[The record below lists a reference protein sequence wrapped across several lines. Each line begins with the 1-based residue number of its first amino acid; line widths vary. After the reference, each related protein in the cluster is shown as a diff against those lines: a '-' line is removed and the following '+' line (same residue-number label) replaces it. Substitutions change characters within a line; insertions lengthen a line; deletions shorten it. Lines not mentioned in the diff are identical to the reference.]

1 MTIRKSYITIAV
13 LSLALLA
20 SIRTCTQVSREANS
34 NSTRMT
40 NNLKAMQDTIIG
52 QREAYG
58 KVYSENFVL
67 RLTSDELIASN
78 IRLSDSLKSV
88 VGRLKRVQSRTK
100 VVVDRQEVIVPIEVC
115 DSTDINYEDEA
126 ITIRVANDSLAYK
139 IKPIVVD
146 IIQYRKGNEVIAAVN
161 ASNGFE
167 VKGISSF
174 VIEEEKKKRFPWFP
188 TGVGVGVLIT
198 LLLL

>member
-1 MTIRKSYITIAV
+1 MTIRKSYIAIAV
-13 LSLALLA
+13 LSLSLLA
-20 SIRTCTQVSREANS
+20 SVRTCTQIKRDARDD
-34 NSTRMT
+34 STRMT

-52 QREAYG
+52 QRKAYG

-78 IRLSDSLKSV
+78 IRLSDSLKRV
-88 VGRLKRVQSRTK
+88 VGRLKNVRSRTQ
-100 VVVDRQEVIVPIEVC
+100 VVVDRQEVFVPIEVC
-115 DSTDINYEDEA
+115 DSIDINYEDEA
-126 ITIRVANDSLAYK
+126 INIRVANDTLSYK

-146 IIQYRKGNEVIAAVN
+146 VIQYRKGNEVIAAVN

-174 VIEEEKKKRFPWFP
+174 IIEEEKKKRFPWFP
-188 TGVGVGVLIT
+188 AGVGVGILLTLI
-198 LLLL
+198 LL